1 MDFVINK
8 IIDIDKDA
16 ENYRQNITELL
27 GEKQIALEDSIK
39 AMNKDCDEEL
49 KSMKESILSA
59 SISDAEN
66 KARDIKIEKE
76 KQLSVIK
83 EIYENNK
90 VKIID
95 EIFNEIIHSL

>member
-16 ENYRQNITELL
+16 ENYRRNITELIE
-27 GEKQIALEDSIK
+27 EKQMELEDSIK

-49 KSMKESILSA
+49 KRIKTRILS
-59 SISDAEN
+59 SSSSDAEN

-76 KQLSVIK
+76 KRLSVIK

-90 VKIID
+90 VKITE

>member
-16 ENYRQNITELL
+16 ENYRKNIMELID
-27 GEKQIALEDSIK
+27 EKQMELEESIK
-39 AMNKDCDEEL
+39 SMNKDCDEEL
-49 KSMKESILSA
+49 KSKKMSILSS

-66 KARDIKIEKE
+66 KAKDIKIEKE
-76 KQLSVIK
+76 KQLSVIR
-83 EIYENNK
+83 EIYETNK